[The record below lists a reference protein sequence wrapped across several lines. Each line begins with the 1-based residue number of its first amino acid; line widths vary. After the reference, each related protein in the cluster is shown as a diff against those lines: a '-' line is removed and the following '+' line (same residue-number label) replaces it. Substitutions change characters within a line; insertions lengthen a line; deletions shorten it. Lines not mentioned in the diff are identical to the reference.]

1 MKYYNYIKKL
11 LLVISPILL
20 YSCSEKDYEIPEG
33 NTSLHNDCIK
43 RSIGPNIIG
52 NNIEFV
58 YAMSLGPEQGK
69 IELAQVEASIA
80 GSENTYLEN
89 RSFHTNLSGE
99 DVPIEIGKPSVNDGN
114 TTYVEFTKDTCAASL
129 RYYYYIPEEAR
140 GKEVSFKFSAKAST
154 GEEVNYKLGP
164 YKISNLD
171 MKLDIELFDG
181 YNCYFSVADMKAY
194 SEAEAIQNPE
204 KIDLIYI
211 YRLLN
216 GVKFN
221 HALISPSNTEYR
233 LNMNIPTEL
242 TNKSSLWKVYGLRDR
257 HLARLQYGIYV
268 DDIDFEKMNFDNAP
282 DFGIDLKKESGIW
295 IETADKKY
303 KAYIYIN
310 NVDNENK
317 SMTISIKRY
326 TIN

>member
-1 MKYYNYIKKL
+1 MKYYSYIKKL

-43 RSIGPNIIG
+43 RSFGPNIIG

-164 YKISNLD
+164 YKISKLD
-171 MKLDIELFDG
+171 MKLDIELTDG
-181 YNCYFSVADMKAY
+181 NNCYFSVADMKSY
-194 SEAEAIQNPE
+194 SETEAIQNPG
-204 KIDLIYI
+204 KIDLIYL
-211 YRLLN
+211 YRPLS
-216 GVKFN
+216 GVNFN
-221 HALISPSNTEYR
+221 HVLISPSNSDYR
-233 LNMNIPTEL
+233 QDLNVPSEL
-242 TNKSSLWKVYGLRDR
+242 TNQSMLWKVYGVRDK
-257 HLARLQYGIYV
+257 HLARLEFGVYV
-268 DDIDFEKMNFDNAP
+268 DDVDFEKMGFDNAP
-282 DFGIDLKKESGIW
+282 DYAMDLKAEYGVW

-303 KAYIYIN
+303 RAYIYIN
-310 NVDNENK
+310 KVNETNK
-317 SMTISIKRY
+317 TMTVSIKRY
-326 TIN
+326 TMN